1 MKTYRNIYMRFVN
14 DPNFFTGETEIHY
27 TGDLFFETPKPP
39 EEFDSEQDAFYGC
52 CCELK
57 NVKGFVKV

>member
-1 MKTYRNIYMRFVN
+1 MRFVN

-27 TGDLFFETPKPP
+27 TGELFFETPEPP